1 MVPRAVLMA
10 AEVNA
15 TLGPPTPSDPPLEV
29 GNILAPNYR
38 SWQNNSAEY
47 YTSGPSRGSGTGFNY
62 TVRSFDGFYTLV
74 APDDLVYTPT
84 YFSKWGQPHIRQSTL
99 TGSFLYPQS
108 DQPVPPAI
116 DIL

>member
-1 MVPRAVLMA
+1 MS

-15 TLGPPTPSDPPLEV
+15 TLGPPSEV

-74 APDDLVYTPT
+74 SPTELVYTPL
-84 YFSKWGQPHIRQSTL
+84 FSSKWGQPPARQSTL
-99 TGSFLYPQS
+99 TGSFLYPVADS
-108 DQPVPPAI
+108 PVAPLI
-116 DIL
+116 DVL